1 MRWKNQAMDEQR
13 LIAACKNGESWA
25 CKSLYE
31 LYAPTMMGVC
41 MRYVNDRE
49 TARDILQDGFVKV
62 FTKIDTYSE
71 KGAFAGWVRRIFVT
85 TALEYLRNNN
95 VLNEAVSLD
104 DFNKEIEDTSA
115 SMLEKLSAEDLQKC
129 IAELPNGYRTVFN
142 LYAVEGYTH
151 VEIAEML
158 QITTSTSHSQFVR
171 ARNLLQKKIRLLMQE
186 NAR

>member
-1 MRWKNQAMDEQR
+1 
-13 LIAACKNGESWA
+13 
-25 CKSLYE
+25 
-31 LYAPTMMGVC
+31 

-49 TARDILQDGFVKV
+49 TARDVLQDGFVKV

-115 SMLEKLSAEDLQKC
+115 DILKTLSAEDLQRC
-129 IAELPNGYRTVFN
+129 IAELPSGYRTVFN
-142 LYAVEGYTH
+142 MYAVEGYTH
-151 VEIAEML
+151 NEIAEML
-158 QITTSTSHSQFVR
+158 QITTNTSYSQFVR

-186 NAR
+186 NAK

>member
-49 TARDILQDGFVKV
+49 TARDLLQDGFVKV
-62 FTKIDTYSE
+62 FTKIDTYSG
-71 KGAFAGWVRRIFVT
+71 KGAFAGWIRRIFIT

-95 VLNEAVSLD
+95 ILNDAVSLD
-104 DFNKEIEDTSA
+104 EFERDIEDTNA
-115 SMLEKLSAEDLQKC
+115 DILKTLSDRKS
-129 IAELPNGYRTVFN
+129 V
-142 LYAVEGYTH
+142 V
-151 VEIAEML
+151 
-158 QITTSTSHSQFVR
+158 
-171 ARNLLQKKIRLLMQE
+171 
-186 NAR
+186 